1 MLLRMGGRGR
11 VYNMYGF
18 VICDLCGELAYVG
31 GTACS
36 LIYYC
41 CWCMRNGDGGASI
54 CRHVWARCQ
63 VQ

>member
-1 MLLRMGGRGR
+1 MLLRMWGRGR
-11 VYNMYGF
+11 VYN
-18 VICDLCGELAYVG
+18 ICHLCGELAYVG

-41 CWCMRNGDGGASI
+41 CWRMRNGGGGASI
-54 CRHVWARCQ
+54 CRSVWARSQ